1 MVTYRTP
8 REWERMRD
16 AGRVVARVLASVR
29 DAAEPG
35 VPFGELDVVAAR
47 VLKEHG
53 ATSPFLHYKPAWA
66 PVPYPANICVSV
78 NEVVVHGIPRG
89 GVLRD
94 GDVVSVDAGAR
105 VGGYCGD
112 SAITFMVGR
121 SDEAGLR
128 LIETARLALERGI
141 AAALPGNRMG
151 DVAAAIEGTVRAGG
165 YGIAEGSGG
174 HGIGTEMHEDPP
186 VPNKGRRGRGLK
198 LREGLTI
205 AIEPMVTEG
214 GKDETGLLADG
225 WSVVTVDGSRAA
237 HVEHSVA
244 VTGDGPVIL
253 TAP

>member
-35 VPFGELDVVAAR
+35 VPFEELDVVAAR

-94 GDVVSVDAGAR
+94 GDVLSVDAGAR

-121 SDEAGLR
+121 SDAAGLR

-151 DVAAAIEGTVRAGG
+151 DVAAAIEETVRAGG
-165 YGIAEGSGG
+165 YGIADGSGG

-214 GKDETGLLADG
+214 GRDETGLLADG
-225 WSVVTVDGSRAA
+225 WSVVTVDGGRAA